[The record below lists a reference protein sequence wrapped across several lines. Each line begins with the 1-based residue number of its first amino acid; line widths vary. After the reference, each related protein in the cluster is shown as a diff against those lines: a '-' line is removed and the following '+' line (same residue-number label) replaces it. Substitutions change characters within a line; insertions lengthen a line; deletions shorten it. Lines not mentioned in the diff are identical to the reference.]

1 MQPSVLVPLADGF
14 EEIEAITVIDV
25 LRRADINVVVAGVK
39 KKNVQG
45 AHGVKVIAQVQL
57 EEVDKNS
64 LVMVVLPGGMPG
76 AENLLKNETLRLIIQ
91 DLDKKDKPIGAIC
104 AAPWVLSSFGVL
116 KEHFTCYP
124 SFEKR
129 IEKGEYHKDKNVVSD
144 KNVFTASGP
153 GTAMEFALAVVE
165 ALRGKEIYEKVKK
178 ELLFK

>member
-1 MQPSVLVPLADGF
+1 
-14 EEIEAITVIDV
+14 
-25 LRRADINVVVAGVK
+25 
-39 KKNVQG
+39 
-45 AHGVKVIAQVQL
+45 
-57 EEVDKNS
+57 
-64 LVMVVLPGGMPG
+64 MVVLPGGMPG